1 MAYTYQAPKDFDAQ
15 SAKFKAKHGTLENLC
30 KNANYM
36 LQLKYDG
43 VFSVVYTSDAIS
55 QSRQGEAQ
63 PAAQH
68 LAELAR
74 SIFGP
79 DMLVFME
86 LWIPGETFK
95 TINGLSR
102 RKEAQPTLQGR
113 VFDAITAKE
122 FAAGKSEKTYV
133 RRIAAIEDML
143 WDAGQKGLKGLEAAS
158 GEELTEADV
167 DAALEDH
174 NGLVAYACKIV
185 ADNKTNAYD
194 GLILRDLNAYWLP
207 GACKEGEAI
216 KIKPVMSLDLR
227 VIAQHAEQRA
237 SKLGGFLTVDYKG
250 VPTDVGSGLTQNML
264 YGIMAEQEGAAGA
277 QNFVSSIAEVECL
290 GVFPETGRLRE
301 PRLKSIRHDTQREED
316 K

>member
-43 VFSVVYTSDAIS
+43 VFSVVYTSEAMS
-55 QSRQGEAQ
+55 QSRQGESQ

-68 LAELAR
+68 LADLAR

-86 LWIPGETFK
+86 LWIPGETYK

-102 RKEAQPTLQGR
+102 RHEVQPNLQGM

-122 FAAGKSEKTYV
+122 FAAGKSEKAYAS
-133 RRIAAIEDML
+133 RIAAIEDL
-143 WDAGQKGLKGLEAAS
+143 IYAAKQKGQLGLEAAS

-167 DAALEDH
+167 DAALETEG
-174 NGLVAYACKIV
+174 GLVAYTAKIV
-185 ADNKTNAYD
+185 NENKSNAYD
-194 GLILRDLNAYWLP
+194 GLILRAVDAYWTP
-207 GACKEGEAI
+207 GACKDGAVI
-216 KIKPVMSLDLR
+216 KIKPGLSFDLR

-237 SKLGGFLTVDYKG
+237 TKLGGFLTVEYKG
-250 VPTDVGSGLTQNML
+250 VPTDVGSGLTQAML

-277 QNFVSSIAEVECL
+277 KNYVGSIGEIFCL

-301 PRLKSIRHDTQREED
+301 PRLKSIRDDTQREED